1 MSVASRYF
9 SLSDIESARFGLT
22 VARARLEETSTA
34 TATTLHEELRA
45 LRADVGVL
53 RVPAGS
59 TAIAHALAREG
70 LSIMHADTLV
80 YYSRDLSTYAAPTG
94 APAGV
99 AYGEASVE
107 ETGAIATLARR
118 SFGDYRSHYH
128 ANPRFDPVLVSEG
141 YAQWACA
148 HLEEAASGRHTHVAR
163 VGSKVIAFLTSTES
177 DTDSS
182 FEILL
187 NAVCPDHARMGVY
200 SALFGAVLEHFR
212 DRGLAKV
219 RISTQIWNYAV
230 QRVWA
235 RHGLAIERAY
245 DTFHINLT

>member
-1 MSVASRYF
+1 MTASSRYF
-9 SLSDIESARFGLT
+9 TPSDIESARFGLT
-22 VARARLEETSTA
+22 VARARLDESSFA
-34 TATTLHEELRA
+34 TAATLHEELRG
-45 LRADVGVL
+45 LRADVGIL

-59 TAIAHALAREG
+59 TAIVHALAREG
-70 LSIMHADTLV
+70 LPIVHADTLV
-80 YYSRDLSTYAAPTG
+80 YYTRDLSSYTPPAA

-99 AYGEASVE
+99 EFGEARSDE
-107 ETGAIATLARR
+107 IDAIAALARR

-148 HLEEAASGRHTHVAR
+148 HLEVAADGRHTHVAR
-163 VGSKVIAFLTSTES
+163 IDSKVIAFLTSTES

-182 FEILL
+182 VEILL
-187 NAVCPDHARMGVY
+187 NAVCPAHARMGVY
-200 SALFGAVLEHFR
+200 SALFGSVLEHFR
-212 DRGLAKV
+212 DRGLATV